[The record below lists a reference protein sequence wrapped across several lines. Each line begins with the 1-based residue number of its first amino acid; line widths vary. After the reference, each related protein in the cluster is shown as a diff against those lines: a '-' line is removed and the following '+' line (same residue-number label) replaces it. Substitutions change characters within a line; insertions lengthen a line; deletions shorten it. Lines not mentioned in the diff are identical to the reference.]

1 MPSNHL
7 AALVLAALVIASQ
20 TPANPKGPTNLPSA
34 PDDIQA
40 FVRAALEDRL
50 AARSLPDLG
59 LLGQDKRIAI
69 REEMR
74 VAASRLDDRA
84 LPHLAGYEFYMI
96 STAAATTQA
105 ARTKNSIAF
114 VTVDRPDIRNNDE
127 ATVWL
132 GVDTADP
139 PDPRSVKLCCCDG
152 QARFR
157 RVDGRWTFVE
167 WGVTRCS

>member
-7 AALVLAALVIASQ
+7 AALALAALVIASQ
-20 TPANPKGPTNLPSA
+20 TPALTKGPADLPPA
-34 PDDIQA
+34 PDNIQA

-69 REEMR
+69 RADMR
-74 VAASRLDDRA
+74 VAGSRLDDRA
-84 LPHLAGYEFYMI
+84 LPQVPGYEFYMI
-96 STAAATTQA
+96 STAAVTAQA
-105 ARTKNSIAF
+105 ARTKTEIAF
-114 VTVDRPDIRNNDE
+114 VTVDRPEIRDNGE
-127 ATVWL
+127 ATIWL

-152 QARFR
+152 EARFR